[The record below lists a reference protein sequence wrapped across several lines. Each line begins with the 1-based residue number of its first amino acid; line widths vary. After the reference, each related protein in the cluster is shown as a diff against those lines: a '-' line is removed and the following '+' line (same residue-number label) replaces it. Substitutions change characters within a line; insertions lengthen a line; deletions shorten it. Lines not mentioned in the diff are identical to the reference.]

1 MKKFNLKINKTKTLI
16 LIAIV
21 TLLVF
26 VSGITYAYFQ
36 TQGGN
41 GANANVNVLSSST
54 DNLIFTVEKDIYI
67 NASLANFGEGMG
79 DLSDDTNAT
88 ATLIPNNYDNTA
100 SAMYNIYII
109 IEANNLEYTTPN
121 NTPELLLNVTDPNGN
136 KLTNITGLVH

>member
-16 LIAIV
+16 LIAII

-36 TQGGN
+36 TQGNN

-67 NASLANFGEGMG
+67 NASVANFGEGY
-79 DLSDDTNAT
+79 T
-88 ATLIPNNYDNTA
+88 Y
-100 SAMYNIYII
+100 IYYQMI
-109 IEANNLEYTTPN
+109 LMQQP
-121 NTPELLLNVTDPNGN
+121 
-136 KLTNITGLVH
+136 H